1 MIKRKLYDLKDKF
14 TERAN
19 TLFTSMKEDEEEY
32 KDYKIDKKEKI
43 KEKIRGLGKTKD
55 DDEVEGELSPLLD
68 DKTKKKYDI
77 STEEEKETKIN
88 RPKEEKDYSKRADLL
103 YPTMK
108 DKEEKE
114 ERTEENLD
122 KIDVKKEK
130 ETNPKNKQEKLQ
142 ESDLPKA
149 KKEKPDKLN
158 GELTGGAAD
167 IKNMKYSDIKNSA
180 NNEND
185 KTFFSVLDIV
195 FGSEGKYVNDEDDEG
210 GPTNMGI
217 TQNTYD
223 DYCRRHKL
231 PKKDVKN
238 LTKNETIKVYYNDYW
253 VKSGLNKE
261 KDPIKSLIL
270 FDTAVLHGV
279 GRTKEYYKKSNGD
292 LRKILEYRRKHY
304 TDKVIE
310 KPSQEK
316 YLNGWNNRVDKLEK
330 ILNRYEGL
338 E

>member
-1 MIKRKLYDLKDKF
+1 MIRKKLENLKDKF
-14 TERAN
+14 TKRAN
-19 TLFTSMKEDEEEY
+19 TLFTSMNNDE
-32 KDYKIDKKEKI
+32 
-43 KEKIRGLGKTKD
+43 
-55 DDEVEGELSPLLD
+55 
-68 DKTKKKYDI
+68 
-77 STEEEKETKIN
+77 
-88 RPKEEKDYSKRADLL
+88 EEKDYGTKIERKIKGLGITKNEDEGKPSSLENEDTKRKYDEEEHKEIKTRILEDDKESRRADLL

-108 DKEEKE
+108 DKEERKE
-114 ERTEENLD
+114 EKLD
-122 KIDVKKEK
+122 KIDIKKEG
-130 ETNPKNKQEKLQ
+130 ETISK
-142 ESDLPKA
+142 S
-149 KKEKPDKLN
+149 DKLN
-158 GELTGGAAD
+158 DKLTGRAAD

-180 NNEND
+180 SNEND

-195 FGSEGKYVNDEDDEG
+195 FGSEGKYVNDKDDEG

-217 TQNTYD
+217 TQKTYD

-261 KDPIKSLIL
+261 KDPMKSLIL

-304 TDKVIE
+304 NEKVLE

-316 YLNGWNNRVDKLEK
+316 YLDGWNNRVDKLEK

>member
-1 MIKRKLYDLKDKF
+1 
-14 TERAN
+14 
-19 TLFTSMKEDEEEY
+19 MK
-32 KDYKIDKKEKI
+32 
-43 KEKIRGLGKTKD
+43 
-55 DDEVEGELSPLLD
+55 
-68 DKTKKKYDI
+68 
-77 STEEEKETKIN
+77 N
-88 RPKEEKDYSKRADLL
+88 
-103 YPTMK
+103 
-108 DKEEKE
+108 KE
-114 ERTEENLD
+114 EREEKTEENLD
-122 KIDVKKEK
+122 KIDVKKEE
-130 ETNPKNKQEKLQ
+130 ETNPKNKLE
-142 ESDLPKA
+142 
-149 KKEKPDKLN
+149 KLN
-158 GELTGGAAD
+158 GELTGGAAN

-180 NNEND
+180 SNEND

-195 FGSEGKYVNDEDDEG
+195 FGSEGKYVNDKEDEG

-279 GRTKEYYKKSNGD
+279 GRAKEYYKKSNGD